1 MSVALTLIA
10 AMDRNRLIGRD
21 NALPW
26 RLPADLQHFKKNT
39 LNKIVLMGRKTWE
52 SLPGPLPQRDCL
64 VLSRNADYVAEGAQ
78 VVTSVDAARAYAE
91 AQGADELIIMGG
103 ENLYAQLIDQAQTL
117 LLTEVDEAFEGD
129 AWFPAFTKTDW
140 QEIARDTHAP
150 DEKNRYAY
158 AFVTYIR
165 S

>member
-1 MSVALTLIA
+1 MPVSLTLIA

-21 NALPW
+21 NTLPW
-26 RLPADLQHFKKNT
+26 RLPADLQHFKQNT
-39 LNKIVLMGRKTWE
+39 LGKIVLMGRKTWE
-52 SLPGPLPQRDCL
+52 SLPGPLPERDCL
-64 VLSRNADYVAEGAQ
+64 VLSRNADYVADGAQ

-91 AQGADELIIMGG
+91 AQGANELIIMGG
-103 ENLYAQLIDQAQTL
+103 ENLYAQLIGQAQKL
-117 LLTEVDEAFEGD
+117 ILTEVNDAFEGD
-129 AWFPAFTKTDW
+129 AWFPAFAKADW
-140 QEIARDTHAP
+140 QEIARDEHVP